1 MKVWFI
7 TGVSRGLGNAIA
19 VAALAAGDQV
29 IGTVRKGS
37 AAFENAGDR
46 LHLLTVDLAK
56 PGAAE
61 AAARQALSVHGKID
75 VVVNNAGFGVIGA
88 LDDLTDDQL
97 EVLFEVDVF
106 AGIQICR
113 TLLPHMRAQGA
124 GRILNITSVAGRA
137 PGAATA
143 AYAAAKAA
151 VEGFSA
157 ALAAELDGT
166 DIHVTAIAPGQFRT
180 DFLDNATM
188 PEDRQ
193 VGADQGGATAK
204 ALSSLR
210 QINQRQLGDPTRA
223 ASVIVRLAQAA
234 NPPTHLLLGTDAL
247 NRVLQQR
254 DRMDA
259 EMKAWE
265 AQTRSTDFG
274 ED

>member
-7 TGVSRGLGNAIA
+7 TGVSRGLGHAIA
-19 VAALAAGDQV
+19 AAALAAGDRV

-37 AAFENAGDR
+37 AAFESAGDR

-61 AAARQALSVHGKID
+61 AAARQALSVHGRID
-75 VVVNNAGFGVIGA
+75 IVVNNAGFGVIGT

-97 EVLFEVDVF
+97 EALFEVDVF
-106 AGIQICR
+106 AGIRICR
-113 TLLPHMRAQGA
+113 TLLPHLRAQGS

-166 DIHVTAIAPGQFRT
+166 GIQVTAIAPGQFRT
-180 DFLDNATM
+180 EFLDNATM
-188 PEDRQ
+188 PEDGQ
-193 VGADQGGATAK
+193 TGEGNGGAAAK

-210 QINQRQLGDPTRA
+210 KINQRQLGDPARA
-223 ASVIVRLAQAA
+223 ASVIVELAQAA
-234 NPPTHLLLGTDAL
+234 HPPTQLLLGTDAL
-247 NRVLQQR
+247 TRVRQKR
-254 DRMDA
+254 DQMDA
-259 EMKAWE
+259 EMTAWE
-265 AQTRSTDFG
+265 AQTRSTDF
-274 ED
+274 DD